1 MSVLIGK
8 TAARIAQ
15 QIRQVIA
22 KANAELKK
30 EGPPNPKKINE
41 LRKDY
46 KSLDNALP
54 LAEEGEKLRKA
65 SQDNTPIMDRG
76 GQGTTRSIGAGE
88 SAQSKGTTPFRKE
101 SSKKWFKVEEG
112 IDEGRKSYGRKQAEA
127 TLEDA
132 VESDKSVPFK
142 TGRSKE
148 DDKAIKAFKGKVK
161 RAGKES
167 LRTSKRKVKIPRG
180 KKNYI
185 LKNEEVKDSLEKTR
199 KKSVRIGKR
208 KPKVPEGKATFKKPR
223 EKPSSL
229 DKQKKAIVRQG
240 KKELAKNPL
249 NPNTS
254 KVVRLREQYKTLNN
268 LSNEV
273 IDLVNESDLKK
284 QTTEANRLKK
294 LVGRYTTTQIND
306 IMGSSGDFSKGR
318 SSGEFK
324 SGSRG
329 DGKYIPRSDEV
340 GAPYP
345 SRKANP
351 EQVALKRKRPRKN
364 RSQIA
369 KNAQDAPVAL
379 QNLLVKLGI
388 IKRSELKSS
397 YVPKKTKTKPYK
409 PTSQA
414 RKGKPTPTPAKSKVQ
429 EQKEAASKARNLQQK
444 SVFNKIKTLTPLIK
458 KNGAARY
465 QKRIDSINKDIVRLG
480 MQRDATLDSAPARYR
495 AKDLKVFKKKGGKV
509 LKAKPKRKVTI
520 VKRTTTAPRKRA
532 ALRGYGKALRGF

>member
-1 MSVLIGK
+1 MVIIGK

-22 KANAELKK
+22 KANSELKK
-30 EGPPNPKKINE
+30 EGPPNPEKINE

-46 KSLDNALP
+46 KALDNALP
-54 LAEEGEKLRKA
+54 LAEKGEKLRRA

-127 TLEDA
+127 TLEDV

-148 DDKAIKAFKGKVK
+148 DDKAIKAFKGKTKKV
-161 RAGKES
+161 
-167 LRTSKRKVKIPRG
+167 RKG
-180 KKNYI
+180 
-185 LKNEEVKDSLEKTR
+185 E
-199 KKSVRIGKR
+199 
-208 KPKVPEGKATFKKPR
+208 ATFKKPR
-223 EKPSSL
+223 KKPSSV

-240 KKELAKNPL
+240 KKELDKGPPD
-249 NPNTS
+249 PNKS
-254 KVVRLREQYKTLNN
+254 KVKRLRKQYDTLNN

-273 IDLVNESDLKK
+273 VDLVNESDLKK
-284 QTTEANRLKK
+284 QSTEANRLKK

-306 IMGSSGDFSKGR
+306 IMGSSGDFSKR
-318 SSGEFK
+318 SSTGNRF
-324 SGSRG
+324 SSSSRG

-345 SRKANP
+345 SPRANP

-364 RSQIA
+364 RSQII
-369 KNAQDAPVAL
+369 KKAQDAPVAL

-397 YVPKKTKTKPYK
+397 YVPKNTKTKPYK
-409 PTSQA
+409 PTKPKVV
-414 RKGKPTPTPAKSKVQ
+414 RKGTKTVSLKEKPVKVKYEKYKSTPTPVKGKAQ
-429 EQKEAASKARNLQQK
+429 EQREAASKARNKKIK
-444 SVFNKIKTLTPLIK
+444 SVFSSIKKLTPLIK
-458 KNGAARY
+458 KNGAFKY
-465 QKRIDSINKDIVRLG
+465 KKQIDKINKDIVKYGIR
-480 MQRDATLDSAPARYR
+480 RDKTFDTGPAGFRK
-495 AKDLKVFKKKGGKV
+495 ADLPVFKKKGGKV
-509 LKAKPKRKVTI
+509 LKAKPKRKVTTI
-520 VKRTTTAPRKRA
+520 KRKTTAPRKRA

>member
-1 MSVLIGK
+1 MVIIGK

-15 QIRQVIA
+15 QIKQVIA

-30 EGPPNPKKINE
+30 EGPPNPEKINE

-54 LAEEGEKLRKA
+54 IAEENEKFKRA
-65 SQDNTPIMDRG
+65 SQDKRPVMDRG

-101 SSKKWFKVEEG
+101 LSEKWFKVEEG
-112 IDEGRKSYGRKQAEA
+112 IDEGRKSYGRKEAEA

-142 TGRSKE
+142 TGRSKK
-148 DDKAIKAFKGKVK
+148 DDKAIKKFKGKTK
-161 RAGKES
+161 
-167 LRTSKRKVKIPRG
+167 
-180 KKNYI
+180 
-185 LKNEEVKDSLEKTR
+185 
-199 KKSVRIGKR
+199 
-208 KPKVPEGKATFKKPR
+208 KVPEGKATFKKQR
-223 EKPSSL
+223 KKPSSV

-240 KKELAKNPL
+240 KKELAKNPV

-254 KVVRLREQYKTLNN
+254 KVERLRNEYKTLNN

-284 QTTEANRLKK
+284 QETEANRLKK

-306 IMGSSGDFSKGR
+306 IMNSSGDFSKR
-318 SSGEFK
+318 SSTGNRF
-324 SGSRG
+324 SSSSRG

-345 SRKANP
+345 SPRANP
-351 EQVALKRKRPRKN
+351 EQVALKRKRPRKK
-364 RSQIA
+364 RSQII

-409 PTSQA
+409 PKKPKV
-414 RKGKPTPTPAKSKVQ
+414 RKGKPRVVNGKTQ
-429 EQKEAASKARNLQQK
+429 ETTQ
-444 SVFNKIKTLTPLIK
+444 
-458 KNGAARY
+458 
-465 QKRIDSINKDIVRLG
+465 
-480 MQRDATLDSAPARYR
+480 YR
-495 AKDLKVFKKKGGKV
+495 KKGGKV
-509 LKAKPKRKVTI
+509 LKAKLKRKVTTI
-520 VKRTTTAPRKRA
+520 KRKTTAPRKRA

>member
-1 MSVLIGK
+1 MSALIGK

-30 EGPPNPKKINE
+30 EGPPDPKKINE

-46 KSLDNALP
+46 KALDNALP
-54 LAEEGEKLRKA
+54 LAEEGEKLRRA
-65 SQDNTPIMDRG
+65 SQDKRPVMDRG

-88 SAQSKGTTPFRKE
+88 SSQSKGTTPFRKE
-101 SSKKWFKVEEG
+101 ASKKWFKVEEG

-127 TLEDA
+127 ALENV
-132 VESDKSVPFK
+132 VESDTSVPFK

-148 DDKAIKAFKGKVK
+148 DDKAIKAFKGKTKKV
-161 RAGKES
+161 
-167 LRTSKRKVKIPRG
+167 RKG
-180 KKNYI
+180 
-185 LKNEEVKDSLEKTR
+185 E
-199 KKSVRIGKR
+199 
-208 KPKVPEGKATFKKPR
+208 ATFKKPR
-223 EKPSSL
+223 EKPSSV

-240 KKELAKNPL
+240 KKELAKDPL

-273 IDLVNESDLKK
+273 VDLVNESDLKK
-284 QTTEANRLKK
+284 QATEANRLKK

-306 IMGSSGDFSKGR
+306 IMNSSGDFSKGR

-345 SRKANP
+345 SPRANP

-364 RSQIA
+364 RSQII
-369 KNAQDAPVAL
+369 KKAQDAPVAL

-388 IKRSELKSS
+388 IKKSELKSS
-397 YVPKKTKTKPYK
+397 YVPKKTKAKPYK
-409 PTSQA
+409 PKKPEV
-414 RKGKPTPTPAKSKVQ
+414 RKGKPRVV
-429 EQKEAASKARNLQQK
+429 NG
-444 SVFNKIKTLTPLIK
+444 KTVETT
-458 KNGAARY
+458 
-465 QKRIDSINKDIVRLG
+465 Q
-480 MQRDATLDSAPARYR
+480 YR
-495 AKDLKVFKKKGGKV
+495 KKGGKV
-509 LKAKPKRKVTI
+509 LKAKPKRKVTT
-520 VKRTTTAPRKRA
+520 VKRKTTAPRKRA

>member
-1 MSVLIGK
+1 MVIIGK

-30 EGPPNPKKINE
+30 EGPPDPKKINE

-46 KSLDNALP
+46 KALDNALP
-54 LAEEGEKLRKA
+54 LTEESEKLRRA
-65 SQDNTPIMDRG
+65 SQDKRPVMDRG

-88 SAQSKGTTPFRKE
+88 SSQSKGTTPFRKE
-101 SSKKWFKVEEG
+101 ASKKWFKVEEG
-112 IDEGRKSYGRKQAEA
+112 IDEGRKSYGRKKAEA
-127 TLEDA
+127 ALENV
-132 VESDKSVPFK
+132 VESDTSVPFK

-148 DDKAIKAFKGKVK
+148 DDKAIKAFKGKTKKV
-161 RAGKES
+161 
-167 LRTSKRKVKIPRG
+167 RKG
-180 KKNYI
+180 
-185 LKNEEVKDSLEKTR
+185 E
-199 KKSVRIGKR
+199 
-208 KPKVPEGKATFKKPR
+208 ATFKKSR
-223 EKPSSL
+223 KKPSSV
-229 DKQKKAIVRQG
+229 DNQKKAIVRQG
-240 KKELAKNPL
+240 KKELDKGPPD
-249 NPNTS
+249 PNKS
-254 KVVRLREQYKTLNN
+254 KVKRLRKQYDTLNN

-273 IDLVNESDLKK
+273 VDLVNESDLKK
-284 QTTEANRLKK
+284 QSTEANRLKK

-306 IMGSSGDFSKGR
+306 IMNSSGDFSKR
-318 SSGEFK
+318 SSTGNRF
-324 SGSRG
+324 SSSSRG

-345 SRKANP
+345 SPRANP

-364 RSQIA
+364 RSQII
-369 KNAQDAPVAL
+369 KKAQDAPVAL

-397 YVPKKTKTKPYK
+397 YVSKNTKTKPYK

-429 EQKEAASKARNLQQK
+429 EQKEAASKARTLQIQ
-444 SVFNKIKTLTPLIK
+444 SVFSSIKKLTPLIK
-458 KNGAARY
+458 KNGAFKY
-465 QKRIDSINKDIVRLG
+465 KKQIDKINKDIVKYGIR
-480 MQRDATLDSAPARYR
+480 RDKTFDTGPAGFRK
-495 AKDLKVFKKKGGKV
+495 ADLPVFKKKGGKV

-520 VKRTTTAPRKRA
+520 VKRKTTAPRKRA